1 MVSDFLWDGMLAR
14 EPVSGRAARVSG
26 CGGLRA
32 RVLRALAAQE
42 GGGELAV
49 ARSALAFLLCPANM
63 HFLILF
69 ERMIDSSCALSFDQ
83 IAAERHPSVTR
94 A

>member
-14 EPVSGRAARVSG
+14 EPVSGRAARASG
-26 CGGLRA
+26 CGGLARA
-32 RVLRALAAQE
+32 CVLRALAAQE

-49 ARSALAFLLCPANM
+49 ARAALVFLLCPANM

-69 ERMIDSSCALSFDQ
+69 ERRTDFSCACLSTESLPKG
-83 IAAERHPSVTR
+83 IHP
-94 A
+94 